1 MWKMSENSSSVKPDE
16 IEVNIDTVYVRRNFV
31 FHEETED
38 KSEHWTYEEIEY
50 DKAVYPLI
58 LQIEEQKLDIA
69 AMAELL

>member
-1 MWKMSENSSSVKPDE
+1 MWRNSESDVKPLE
-16 IEVNIDTVYVRRNFV
+16 IEEGLSTVYVRRNIV
-31 FHEETED
+31 QHEATDEKPVTY
-38 KSEHWTYEEIEY
+38 TYEEIEY